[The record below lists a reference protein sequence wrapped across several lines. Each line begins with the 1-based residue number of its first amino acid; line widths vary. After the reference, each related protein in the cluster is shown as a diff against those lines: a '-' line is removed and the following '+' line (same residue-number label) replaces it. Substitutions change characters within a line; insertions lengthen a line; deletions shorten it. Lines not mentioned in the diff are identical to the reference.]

1 MDVMTMREPTE
12 IERQQY
18 DRIGEIAA
26 RGRQRYLEAGGDPK
40 RSPSGYKGDD
50 YLTDEERQE
59 ILQLSRQV
67 FGVIK
72 QGNQIFCQGK
82 TWMMESHEKNTH
94 RNDKH

>member
-1 MDVMTMREPTE
+1 MREPTE
-12 IERQQY
+12 LEKQRY

-59 ILQLSRQV
+59 ILQLARQV
-67 FGVIK
+67 FGVTR
-72 QGNQIFCQGK
+72 QDNQIFCQGK
-82 TWMMESHEKNTH
+82 TWTVTQRSVSTK
-94 RNDKH
+94 